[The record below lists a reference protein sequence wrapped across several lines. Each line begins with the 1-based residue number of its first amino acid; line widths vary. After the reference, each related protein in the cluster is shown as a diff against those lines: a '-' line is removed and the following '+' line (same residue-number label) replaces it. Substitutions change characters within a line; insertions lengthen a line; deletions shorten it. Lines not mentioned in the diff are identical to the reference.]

1 MTIAATAPAAD
12 IRHDW
17 TEEEARGLLAL
28 PLADLVYRAQDL
40 HRRHQRANAVQVST
54 LLNIKD
60 GGCPEDCAYCS
71 QSLKWKTGVAAGPLM
86 PLDEVVAAA
95 QRAKAAGAQRFC
107 MGAAWRSPNARDLD
121 RVCAMI
127 GAVRDIGLETCVTLG
142 MLKEDQAERLKA
154 AGLDYYNH
162 NLDTSE
168 EFYGEVIT
176 TRSYADRLDTLARV
190 RAAGLKICCGGILG
204 LGESEADRAA
214 MLAALARFDPH
225 PESVPVNMLVPI
237 DGTPLAGRPAV
248 DEIELVRV
256 IAAARIMMPDSA
268 VRLAAGRLAMSPAGQ
283 ALAFIAGA
291 NSIFM
296 GDRLLT
302 TPNPAEDSDRRMLD
316 ALGMRVG

>member
-1 MTIAATAPAAD
+1 MQEASAAD

-17 TEEEARGLLAL
+17 TTEQARALLAL
-28 PLADLVYRAQDL
+28 PLADLVFRAQQL
-40 HRRHQRANAVQVST
+40 HRRHQRANSVQVST

-60 GGCPEDCAYCS
+60 GGCPEDCSYCS
-71 QSLKWKTGVAAGPLM
+71 QSLKWHTDVAARPLM

-95 QRAKAAGAQRFC
+95 KRAREAGAQRFC
-107 MGAAWRSPNARDLD
+107 MGAAWRGPNARDLS
-121 RVCAMI
+121 RVCEMI
-127 GAVRDIGLETCVTLG
+127 GAVRDEGLETCVTLG
-142 MLKEDQAERLKA
+142 MLKDGQAEELKA

-168 EFYGEVIT
+168 AFYGEVIT
-176 TRSYADRLDTLARV
+176 TRTYADRLDTLARV

-204 LGESEADRAA
+204 LGESEEDRAA
-214 MLAALARFDPH
+214 MLATLARFEPH
-225 PESVPVNMLVPI
+225 PESVPINSLVPI
-237 DGTPLAGRPAV
+237 DGTPLADAEPV

-256 IAAARIMMPDSA
+256 VAAARIMMPDSA

-296 GDRLLT
+296 GEKLLT
-302 TPNPAEDSDRRMLD
+302 TPNPAENSDRHLLD
-316 ALGMRVG
+316 RLGLVG